1 MERHSSRTWLK
12 HGRLADTAEG
22 RSWCALLAQAPPV
35 KLWLQHE
42 LNQHSE
48 NMCSVHML
56 GNVSIPNTANTQ
68 RSPTYCISMC
78 FNAATGPSRHFA
90 SSLTWKHWD
99 TSRSAIWKRN
109 YTSWWHTLICVSTWW
124 SATSSLSSDVKLEL
138 SDHPSERQL
147 WEEVFPKRI
156 S

>member
-1 MERHSSRTWLK
+1 MAEARSARRHCWGKELICSASSSAACKAVVATWTQSTQWK
-12 HGRLADTAEG
+12 
-22 RSWCALLAQAPPV
+22 Q
-35 KLWLQHE
+35 
-42 LNQHSE
+42 
-48 NMCSVHML
+48 MCSVHML

-68 RSPTYCISMC
+68 RSRTYCISMC

-90 SSLTWKHWD
+90 PSPTWKHWK

-109 YTSWWHTLICVSTWW
+109 YTSWWHTLICLSTWW